1 MNSKTDKE
9 DRSCDDIVFL
19 SEVKPFMFT
28 GAAGAGRPIAA
39 RSAAK
44 LPGGKIIA
52 KPNTATARAPKA
64 SAPTV
69 YLKTAAV
76 IKKIYP
82 L

>member
-1 MNSKTDKE
+1 
-9 DRSCDDIVFL
+9 
-19 SEVKPFMFT
+19 MFA
-28 GAAGAGRPIAA
+28 GAAGVGRPIAA

-44 LPGGKIIA
+44 LPGGKVIA
-52 KPNTATARAPKA
+52 KPNNAIARAPKA
-64 SAPTV
+64 SVPTV

>member
-1 MNSKTDKE
+1 
-9 DRSCDDIVFL
+9 
-19 SEVKPFMFT
+19 MFA

-39 RSAAK
+39 ISAAK
-44 LPGGKIIA
+44 LPGGKVIA
-52 KPNTATARAPKA
+52 KPNSAAARAPKA

-82 L
+82 FKKYG